1 MADREKTEQEKQ
13 ADAIARNLAA
23 SVEAGD
29 YDTAAQ
35 ELEALKKRLEGSGEA
50 ERG

>member
-1 MADREKTEQEKQ
+1 MSEQEKTETEKQ

-29 YDTAAQ
+29 YQTAEK
-35 ELEALKKRLEGSGEA
+35 ELAALKDRLEKGKS
-50 ERG
+50 